1 MCLQAGETKLDPEN
15 HRELLVQS
23 CLIKQNNVDPY
34 SDKDLNSK
42 NSRSYISSLIEEEE
56 SRRLSNK
63 SLSDGGS
70 LEEDCET
77 DKKMELYK
85 IQSELQQVV
94 EKIDQSLI
102 EGQGEINKSFE
113 NHANEIDRD
122 REEAS
127 VESTE
132 NTGLPK
138 VRLKRPSEQLSEADG
153 EMRGQFCLG
162 E

>member
-15 HRELLVQS
+15 HRELVVQS
-23 CLIKQNNVDPY
+23 CLIEQNNVDPY
-34 SDKDLNSK
+34 SDKDLHSK

-56 SRRLSNK
+56 SRRLSIK

-70 LEEDCET
+70 LDEDCET

-102 EGQGEINKSFE
+102 EGQGKINMSFE
-113 NHANEIDRD
+113 NPANEIDRD

-127 VESTE
+127 VERTE
-132 NTGLPK
+132 NTDLPK
-138 VRLKRPSEQLSEADG
+138 VRLKGPSEQLSEAGG